1 VNILEGK
8 TALVIGA
15 SGGIGRASS
24 QALARAGAGIVVADL
39 DNNAAATA
47 NDIVG
52 SGGEAMAASIDVR
65 DEDQIRRVVAETISR
80 FGRLDVLHYNAAA
93 VSPEQRRRDG
103 DVTHLDIETWDEA
116 MNVNVRGAMLA
127 AKHAIPEMIRT
138 GGGSIIFSGSG
149 RGQRADLH
157 STAYGVSKAALH
169 HLARYIATQYGK
181 QGVRCNAM
189 AIGVVLTESAIS
201 GLPTAQLE
209 DLASKHLT
217 PKLGAPQD
225 IADATVFL
233 ASDASRFITG
243 TVIDV
248 DGGFGAHIGVTRRA

>member
-1 VNILEGK
+1 MGILEGK
-8 TALVIGA
+8 AALVIGA

-24 QALARAGAGIVVADL
+24 QSLAKAGAVVMVADL
-39 DNNAAATA
+39 DNNAVATADDIVDAGGKAAT
-47 NDIVG
+47 
-52 SGGEAMAASIDVR
+52 ASIDVR
-65 DEDQIRRVVAETISR
+65 DEDQIKRVVAETVSR
-80 FGRLDVLHYNAAA
+80 FGRLDILHYNAAA
-93 VSPEQRRRDG
+93 ISPEQRRHDR
-103 DVTHLDIETWDEA
+103 DVTHLDVEIWDEA

-149 RGQRADLH
+149 RGLRADLN

-189 AIGVVLTESAIS
+189 AIGVVLTENAIS
-201 GLPTAQLE
+201 GLPTALRE
-209 DLASKHLT
+209 EMESKHLT
-217 PKLGAPQD
+217 PELGAPQD
-225 IADATVFL
+225 IAEATVFL

-248 DGGFGAHIGVTRRA
+248 DGGFNAHIGVARRP